1 MNIYLRDA
9 TYEDKDLLYEWA
21 NDEDVRKN
29 SFSTGSIS
37 YDEHCI
43 WFDNMMKNESIVQ
56 WILQEDDKP
65 VGQIRITI
73 NGSEGSIG
81 YSVSADRRGVG
92 LGKIMLNLAIE
103 KLSEDYPVVKKL
115 VAKVKPENIAS
126 LKVFQNNGFEAKFQQ
141 LEFEIG

>member
-1 MNIYLRDA
+1 MNIYLRDV
-9 TYEDKDLLYEWA
+9 TYEDKDLLYNWA

-29 SFSTGSIS
+29 SFSTRSIS

-56 WILQEDDKP
+56 WILQEDEKP

-81 YSVSADRRGVG
+81 YSVCVDRRGAG
-92 LGKIMLNLAIE
+92 LGKIMLSIAIE

-126 LKVFQNNGFEAKFQQ
+126 LKVFENNGFEAKFQQ